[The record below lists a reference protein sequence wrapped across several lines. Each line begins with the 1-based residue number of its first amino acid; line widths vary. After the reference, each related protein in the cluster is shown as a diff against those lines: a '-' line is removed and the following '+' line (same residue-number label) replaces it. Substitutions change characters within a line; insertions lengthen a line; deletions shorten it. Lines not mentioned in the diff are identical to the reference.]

1 MIPYHHIHYPN
12 FSMVRRAKPA
22 NKAKGVHKAKSVAK
36 AKSVHKAK
44 SVSKAKIADYDNIDA
59 SARPRTGTTSCQRS
73 IMTLFKTVSLLL

>member
-1 MIPYHHIHYPN
+1 
-12 FSMVRRAKPA
+12 MVRRAKPA

-44 SVSKAKIADYDNIDA
+44 SVSKAKIANYDNIDA
-59 SARPRTGTTSCQRS
+59 SARSRTGTTSYQRS